1 MQSENGKVFR
11 EKEDTRIPTRQDTGD
26 GPSPPPFLP
35 HQYPFRFT
43 LDDHDG
49 ELKFREVALL
59 DPLER
64 AGFSDPLREYILDK
78 PLMSID
84 PARMLAD
91 KRLKGCQCTEAIAEV
106 IHDLQQIYRPEN
118 TPS

>member
-1 MQSENGKVFR
+1 
-11 EKEDTRIPTRQDTGD
+11 
-26 GPSPPPFLP
+26 
-35 HQYPFRFT
+35 
-43 LDDHDG
+43 
-49 ELKFREVALL
+49 
-59 DPLER
+59 
-64 AGFSDPLREYILDK
+64 
-78 PLMSID
+78 MSID